1 MNRFTFVADRFER
14 QRALPSRVPVAIRQA
29 LHVLGGIDA
38 EARFLARGGGTGRI
52 GAQFNVGGDNDV
64 GLD

>member
-29 LHVLGGIDA
+29 LRLPGGMDA
-38 EARFLARGGGTGRI
+38 EARFLAGGGGTGRI
-52 GAQFNVGGDNDV
+52 GAPCNVVGDNDL